1 MTIHPD
7 DTYDGGRLCPD
18 VTTEPGGHQREC
30 CCYRC
35 DPPDYDL
42 RLCGACGTELGRFE
56 HGSFCFDCQGAR
68 R

>member
-18 VTTEPGGHQREC
+18 VTTHRNGHQRQC

-35 DPPDYDL
+35 DPYDL
-42 RLCGACGTELGRFE
+42 RLCGACGTELGQFE
-56 HGSFCFDCQGAR
+56 HGSYCFACQAAHR
-68 R
+68 